1 MESVETLIIGAG
13 PTGLG
18 AGTRLHQNGKTSW
31 LIVDKEK
38 SPGGLSSTRVTK
50 EGFLTDRGGH
60 VVFSFFKYFD
70 DLLQKAVGPYD
81 DEENWATHVRK
92 SHVITEEDSVL
103 YKVPYPYQHNIGGL
117 SEKTKH
123 KCIEGI
129 VNRDNSKEPT
139 NFKEWI
145 LYNFGSGIADSF
157 LFPYNF
163 KIWAHDLSTMSKG
176 WVANRVA
183 KVDPYS
189 VVKNAMNYTPFEKWG
204 PNNIFRFPQRGG
216 TGHIYEKVAELLP
229 KENQRYSSC
238 VTAIEPSSKIATL
251 QDGSTIKYENLV
263 STMPLDI
270 LMEMVGM
277 TPDRT
282 ILRHSSTHI
291 VAFGFEGANPN
302 RETCWSYFPDEDVPF
317 YRATVFS
324 NYGKYNVPD
333 QSKHYSLMLE
343 IAESEFK
350 SVDSETL
357 VEECLAACRRMGM
370 TNKDSKIVS
379 TFYERFEYGYPTPTI
394 GLEEYCSGVHKDLK
408 KMDIYSRGRFGAYLY
423 QVANQDHSVMQGV
436 QVIDNIAMGTPETV
450 LNCSDH
456 INSMYN
462 TDYTYP

>member
-1 MESVETLIIGAG
+1 MDTVDTLIIGAG
-13 PTGLG
+13 PCGLG
-18 AGTRLHQNGKTSW
+18 AGTRLHQNGKKSW

-38 SPGGLSSTRVTK
+38 GPGGLSATHETE
-50 EGFLTDRGGH
+50 EGFFFDSGGH
-60 VVFSFFKYFD
+60 VVFSFNKYFD

-81 DEENWATHVRK
+81 DEEYWATHVRK
-92 SHVITEEDSVL
+92 SHVIMEEDSVL

-123 KCIEGI
+123 KCIDGI
-129 VNRDNSKEPT
+129 VNRDQSKEPT

-145 LYNFGSGIADSF
+145 LYNFGPGIAESF

-163 KIWAHDLSTMSKG
+163 KIWAHDLNTMSKG

-183 KVDPYS
+183 KVNPYS
-189 VVKNAMNYTPFEKWG
+189 VVKNAMDYTPFEKWG
-204 PNNIFRFPQRGG
+204 PNNVFRFPQRGG
-216 TGHIYEKVAELLP
+216 TGQIYKKVAELLP
-229 KENQRYSSC
+229 SENQKYGSS
-238 VTAIEPSSKIATL
+238 VVSIESSSKIATL
-251 QDGSTIKYENLV
+251 SDGSTIKYENLV

-270 LMEMVGM
+270 LMEMIGM
-277 TPDRT
+277 EPDRT

-291 VAFGFEGANPN
+291 VGFGFEGENPN
-302 RETCWSYFPDEDVPF
+302 RESCWSYFPDEDVPF

-350 SVDSETL
+350 PVDSETL
-357 VEECLAACRRMGM
+357 VAKCLDACHRMGM
-370 TNKDSKIVS
+370 TNKDSKVVS
-379 TFYERFEYGYPTPTI
+379 TLYEKFDYGYPTPTI
-394 GLEEYCSGVHKDLK
+394 GLEEYCTGVHKDLK

-450 LNCSDH
+450 LNCPDY

-462 TDYTYP
+462 TDYKYT

>member
-1 MESVETLIIGAG
+1 MDAVETLIIGAG
-13 PTGLG
+13 PCGLG
-18 AGTRLHQNGKTSW
+18 AGTRLHQNGKKSW
-31 LIVDKEK
+31 MIVDKEHG
-38 SPGGLSSTRVTK
+38 PGGLSATRKT
-50 EGFLTDRGGH
+50 EQGFFFDAGGH

-70 DLLQKAVGPYD
+70 DLLQKAVGNYD
-81 DEENWATHVRK
+81 DEEHWATHVRK
-92 SHVITEEDSVL
+92 SHVIMEEDSVL

-123 KCIEGI
+123 KCIDGI
-129 VNRDNSKEPT
+129 VNRDQSKEP
-139 NFKEWI
+139 NSFKEWI
-145 LYNFGSGIADSF
+145 LYNFGPGIAESF

-163 KIWAHDLSTMSKG
+163 KIWAHDLETMSKG

-183 KVDPYS
+183 RVNPYS
-189 VVKNAMNYTPFEKWG
+189 VVKNAMDYTPFEKWG
-204 PNNIFRFPQRGG
+204 PNNTFHFPQRGG
-216 TGHIYEKVAELLP
+216 TGHIYKKVAELLP
-229 KENQRYSSC
+229 PENQKYGSSI
-238 VTAIEPSSKIATL
+238 VSIDPSSKIATL
-251 QDGSTIKYENLV
+251 SDGSTIKYDNLV
-263 STMPLDI
+263 STIPLDI

-277 TPDRT
+277 EPDRT

-291 VAFGFEGANPN
+291 VGFGFEGENPN
-302 RETCWSYFPDEDVPF
+302 RETCWSYFPDKDVPF

-350 SVDSETL
+350 PVDSETL
-357 VEECLAACRRMGM
+357 VAKCLDACHRMGM
-370 TNKDSKIVS
+370 TNKNSKVVS

-394 GLEEYCSGVHKDLK
+394 GLEEYCTGVHKDLK

-436 QVIDNIAMGTPETV
+436 QVADNIAMGTPETV
-450 LNCSDH
+450 LNCSDY

-462 TDYTYP
+462 TDYEYN